1 MPGANGLPDPSHVA
15 IAAGLGEQ
23 TPYLKAILAE
33 LRGDVLEVGVSDAY
47 GRELVL
53 DQFPV
58 SGRKRVLA
66 YRTGNGFDALAVP
79 TTGVLAL
86 AANEARLGLAII
98 NSGANAVILYLADRQ
113 RAGVPAVWLAASGGS
128 WDGRFGNLMW
138 SGNVFAVAQ
147 TAATTLT
154 GGEL

>member
-1 MPGANGLPDPSHVA
+1 MPAANGLPDPSHVA

-33 LRGDVLEVGVSDAY
+33 LRGELVEVGVSDAY
-47 GRELVL
+47 GRELTL

-58 SGRKRVLA
+58 AGRKRVLA
-66 YRTGNGFDALAVP
+66 YRTGNGFAAFPVP

-86 AANEARLGLAII
+86 AANEARLGLVLI
-98 NSGANAVILYLADRQ
+98 NSGSVPVLLYLADQPRS
-113 RAGVPAVWLAASGGS
+113 GVPCVWLAAAGA
-128 WDGRFGNLMW
+128 WDGRFSNLLW
-138 SGNVFAVAQ
+138 AGNVFAVAQ
-147 TAATTLT
+147 GAASTLT